1 MMSEPVRV
9 RRRLRPPGRPPFH
22 AVESM
27 DRALVRR
34 IAALPRG
41 PWDGGLVWLTRA
53 ATKSKLWMVVAAV
66 LATRKGPPRRAA
78 AHGLLA
84 VSVASAVVNIVFKT
98 ILPRARPEPHHLP
111 VHRFLHPQ
119 PTSSSLPSGHS
130 ASAAAFATGVGIV
143 SPPLGAALA
152 PVAAAVAYSRVHT
165 GAHWP
170 SDVVLGSTMG
180 VGAAVVTRSWWPR
193 QEAPP
198 PRTLTAAPAPALDG
212 GRGLAVVINPLSGEL
227 EQDVLSALRRLFP
240 HALLYELQPDE
251 DGAAVARSLAVTDG
265 VQGLAVWGGDGTVG
279 AVAGVCAE
287 TGMPLAVLPGG
298 TFNHFARDAGAIDPA
313 AVAEAVA
320 AGRAV
325 RSDLGRVHA
334 ERGAESAP
342 EVQKL
347 VMLNT
352 ASVGLYPDLVRR
364 RDHLL
369 RRVPLLR
376 KRGAAAVAALR
387 TFVGGTP
394 TRLTVDGVRH
404 RLWTLYVGRGRYW
417 PRDLAPLERPVIDDG
432 VLDVRSINDEGRF
445 ARLRLVAALVTGTT
459 ASSPVVRTGDRS
471 GEAARLD
478 VRTDDGALT
487 LAVDGEVLTG
497 VRRVRLWVEPGA
509 LTVYSP
515 LAPRLEDPAGGAA
528 RE

>member
-1 MMSEPVRV
+1 MRSEPLRV

-34 IAALPRG
+34 VAAMPQG
-41 PWDGGLVWLTRA
+41 PWDPGLVWLTRA
-53 ATKSKLWMVVAAV
+53 ATKSKLWMAVAAL

-130 ASAAAFATGVGIV
+130 ASAAAFAAGVGMV

-180 VGAAVVTRSWWPR
+180 VGAALVTRSWWPR

-212 GRGLAVVINPLSGEL
+212 GRGLAVVVNPLSGEL
-227 EQDVLSALRRLFP
+227 EQDVLSALRVLFP
-240 HALLYELQPDE
+240 HALIHELEPSE
-251 DGAAVARSLAVTDG
+251 DAARAARGLAAIEAFRALAVR
-265 VQGLAVWGGDGTVG
+265 GGDGTVG
-279 AVAGVCAE
+279 TVAGVCAE
-287 TGMPLAVLPGG
+287 TGLPLAVLPGG
-298 TFNHFARDAGAIDPA
+298 TYNHFARDAGALEPA
-313 AVAEAVA
+313 EVAEAVA

-325 RSDLGRVHA
+325 RSDLGRVRA
-334 ERGAESAP
+334 ERGTPDAP
-342 EVQKL
+342 DVQEL

-369 RRVPLLR
+369 RRVPILR

-387 TFVGGTP
+387 TFVAGTP
-394 TRLTVDGVRH
+394 TRLTVDGVPH

-417 PRDLAPLERPVIDDG
+417 PRDLAPLERPVIDDS
-432 VLDVRSINDEGRF
+432 VLDVRSILDDGPF
-445 ARLRLVAALVTGTT
+445 ARLRLLGALVTGTT
-459 ASSPVVRTGDRS
+459 ASSPVVRTGDRA
-471 GEAARLD
+471 GWAARLE
-478 VRTDDGALT
+478 VRSDDGVLT
-487 LAVDGEVLTG
+487 LAVDGEVLPG
-497 VRRVRLWVEPGA
+497 VRRAELWVEPGA

-515 LAPRLEDPAGGAA
+515 LAPAEESAGA
-528 RE
+528 E

>member
-22 AVESM
+22 AVEGM

-34 IAALPRG
+34 IASLPRG
-41 PWDGGLVWLTRA
+41 PWDRALVWLTRA
-53 ATKSKLWMVVAAV
+53 ATKSKLWMAVAAL

-84 VSVASAVVNIVFKT
+84 VAVASAVVNIVFKT

-152 PVAAAVAYSRVHT
+152 PVAAGVAYSRVHT

-170 SDVVLGSTMG
+170 SDVVLGSAMG
-180 VGAAVVTRSWWPR
+180 VGAAFVTRSWWPR

-198 PRTLTAAPAPALDG
+198 PRTLTAATAPALDG
-212 GRGLAVVINPLSGEL
+212 GRGLAVVVNPLSGEV
-227 EQDVLSALRRLFP
+227 EQDVLAALRVLFP
-240 HALLYELQPDE
+240 HALVHELEPD
-251 DGAAVARSLAVTDG
+251 DDVARAARDLAATAG
-265 VQGLAVWGGDGTVG
+265 IRALAVWGGDGTVG
-279 AVAGVCAE
+279 TVAGVCAE
-287 TGMPLAVLPGG
+287 AGLPLAVLPGG
-298 TFNHFARDAGAIDPA
+298 TFNHFARDAGALEPA
-313 AVAEAVA
+313 EVAEAVS

-325 RSDLGRVHA
+325 RSDLGRVRA
-334 ERGAESAP
+334 ERGAADAP
-342 EVQKL
+342 QVQEL

-364 RDHLL
+364 RDHYLH
-369 RRVPLLR
+369 RVPILR

-387 TFVGGTP
+387 TFVGGVP
-394 TRLTVDGVRH
+394 TRLTVDGVPH

-417 PRDLAPLERPVIDDG
+417 PRDLAPLERPLLDDA
-432 VLDVRSINDEGRF
+432 VLDVRSVNDDGRF
-445 ARLRLVAALVTGTT
+445 ARLRLAAALVTGTT
-459 ASSPVVRTGDRS
+459 ASCRVVRMGDRE

-478 VRTDDGALT
+478 VRADDGALT
-487 LAVDGEVLTG
+487 LAIDGEVLPG
-497 VRRVRLWVEPGA
+497 VRRAELWVEPGA

-515 LAPRLEDPAGGAA
+515 LAPDGE
-528 RE
+528 